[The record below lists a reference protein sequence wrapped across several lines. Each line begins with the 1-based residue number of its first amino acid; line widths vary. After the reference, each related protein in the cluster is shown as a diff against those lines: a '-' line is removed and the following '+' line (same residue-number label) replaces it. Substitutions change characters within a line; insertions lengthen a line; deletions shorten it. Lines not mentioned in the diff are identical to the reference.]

1 MMDLVKQMEWSLYD
15 KMFFV
20 EEGHYGGHVKFPG
33 WVLLLL
39 VGLCCF
45 PVAIWAA
52 PLPQHDVNE
61 ISRLGE
67 SRGLSKEQVNRLIEH
82 ASQAGDRGLPSRT
95 ILNKIKEGLAK
106 GVPPARVAPV
116 LKDMVGKLEKAREV
130 LGDLVGSGK
139 GRNHGRQ
146 HAMEVLAE
154 ALGRGVKPDDVR
166 AIGQSSGQGKGKLT
180 RESLAFGAKGL
191 ALTKEAGL
199 SGKDGISLVGEAVR
213 QGYRPNEILD
223 LGREIKKRGR
233 EFREDRSRIRSLKK
247 AIERGERSDKIFRK
261 QSRNESRRGKE
272 GEKLIRERER
282 KELRDRENSR
292 GKDRGREG
300 RERVREDRGG
310 SRDTRLER
318 RESRE
323 RIRPSDSRP
332 ERRDRSGSGRG
343 RGRSGR
349 DH

>member
-1 MMDLVKQMEWSLYD
+1 MMDLVRQMEWSLYD
-15 KMFFV
+15 KRVSV
-20 EEGHYGGHVKFPG
+20 EAGTQGETVKLSG
-33 WVLLLL
+33 WLSVLLLGFL
-39 VGLCCF
+39 FL
-45 PVAIWAA
+45 PTMTWAA

-61 ISRLGE
+61 ISRLGQ
-67 SRGLSKEQVNRLIEH
+67 SRGLSNEQVNRLVDQ
-82 ASQAGDRGLPSRT
+82 AKQAGDRGLPPQT

-106 GVPPARVAPV
+106 GVPPTRVAPV
-116 LKDMVGKLEKAREV
+116 LKDMVGKLETARDV
-130 LGDLVGSGK
+130 LRDVASSGK
-139 GRNHGRQ
+139 GRNDGRQ

-166 AIGQSSGQGKGKLT
+166 ALGRAGGKGKLN

-223 LGREIKKRGR
+223 LGREVKKHGR

-247 AIERGERSDKIFRK
+247 AIERGERLDKIFRDK
-261 QSRNESRRGKE
+261 SRNESRRGKG
-272 GEKLIRERER
+272 GEKSFRDRER
-282 KELRDRENSR
+282 KESRDREDVR
-292 GKDRGREG
+292 KQGRERED
-300 RERVREDRGG
+300 RERVRGNGGG
-310 SRDTRLER
+310 SRENRIER

-323 RIRPSDSRP
+323 RIRSSDSRP
-332 ERRDRSGSGRG
+332 ERRDRSGSESGR
-343 RGRSGR
+343 RGR